1 MKTKIHRW
9 EDVKRRKLSPQ
20 KVHEIE
26 TRARRDALEMSLK
39 ELRKMLGKTQ
49 AQVSTEAA
57 MAQGELSKMENRED
71 HRLSTLRRYIKA
83 LGGDLEVVAVFDD
96 KRIRLHGV

>member
-1 MKTKIHRW
+1 
-9 EDVKRRKLSPQ
+9 
-20 KVHEIE
+20 
-26 TRARRDALEMSLK
+26 
-39 ELRKMLGKTQ
+39 
-49 AQVSTEAA
+49 
-57 MAQGELSKMENRED
+57 MAQGELSKIENRED